1 MMPKPL
7 FFATPAELRAWFDAH
22 HQTEPELLLG
32 FYGKGTGRPS
42 VTWPQAVDEAIRV
55 GWIDGQVRRIDE
67 TSHTRR
73 FTPRRAGSIWSTV
86 NVEKAKRLIAAG
98 EMRPA
103 GLRDLERRVD
113 DRSGVYSYE
122 QATEPELGDAYE
134 TALRGDADAWT
145 FFSAQPP
152 GYRRAAT
159 WWGISAK
166 REQTRERRIATL
178 IEDSAAGRS
187 VKHLTRP
194 ASARGTSAKAP

>member
-7 FFATPAELRAWFDAH
+7 FFATPAELRAWLDAH

-103 GLRDLERRVD
+103 GLRAFERRVD

-122 QATEPELGDAYE
+122 QATSPSWA
-134 TALRGDADAWT
+134 TPT
-145 FFSAQPP
+145 
-152 GYRRAAT
+152 RRRSGAMP
-159 WWGISAK
+159 
-166 REQTRERRIATL
+166 TR
-178 IEDSAAGRS
+178 GRS
-187 VKHLTRP
+187 SRLSR
-194 ASARGTSAKAP
+194 RGTGAPRRGG